1 MPSIVAARVDPTT
14 TAPTVAPPGINL
26 GADGLGIVSVGE
38 GQANTLGTMT
48 ATLGPPTAPLSGY
61 GACPGRTEV
70 QWDDLS
76 LEFSAQKFV
85 GYRYSLGGFIHSYPL
100 RPITPLLRTSTGA
113 TLGMTLAQ
121 VQSLYPPDDFS
132 EQHGGSI
139 VVQSGPPDLFI
150 LIFYESNPSTPL
162 QEIKGGATC
171 GDF

>member
-1 MPSIVAARVDPTT
+1 MAAAQTEPTT
-14 TAPTVAPPGINL
+14 TTSTVLTPGITL

-38 GQANTLGTMT
+38 SQASTLTTMT
-48 ATLGPPTAPLSGY
+48 GALGPPTAPLSGY

-76 LEFSAQKFV
+76 LEFSAQTFV
-85 GYRYSLGGFIHSYPL
+85 GYRYSLGGFTRSYPV
-100 RPITPLLRTSTGA
+100 RPVTPLLRTMTGA

-150 LIFYESNPSTPL
+150 LIFYESIPSTPL
-162 QEIKGGATC
+162 QEIKAGDTC